1 MEAANI
7 DWSLIIL
14 TFIVGCGAGALVYHL
29 LNMNTG
35 DSSDL
40 KDRMNRKEMEL
51 VQLSEN
57 VSEHFVRTDE
67 LVSTLEKNYQ
77 NLFSHLQQGADSFCD
92 DSSLLKQINT
102 KKLDDS
108 EPEHD
113 EKDEEEDKE
122 NSSEPPR
129 DYAPK
134 TSGTLSEEFGLEK
147 EPNPEP
153 PKGL

>member
-102 KKLDDS
+102 KKQSES
-108 EPEHD
+108 EPDQEQV
-113 EKDEEEDKE
+113 KDDT
-122 NSSEPPR
+122 SEPPR

>member
-1 MEAANI
+1 VEAANI

-102 KKLDDS
+102 KKQSES
-108 EPEHD
+108 EPDQEQV
-113 EKDEEEDKE
+113 KDDT
-122 NSSEPPR
+122 SEPPR